1 MLQVFRNFFKSK
13 LGVGFTLGFLV
24 LIAFAFA
31 SGDVANTSLGGA
43 VSGGDRVA
51 KVGDERIEA
60 TDLNEAV
67 RVALDNARQQN
78 PTLSMQ
84 AFLAQDGLENTLNNL
99 IARRALSVAANEYG
113 LRIGQRLVDSEITK
127 NPNLRGPDGNFSEE
141 TYRTALRQ
149 QNISEDTFREDIRM
163 GLLAQQVL
171 APVQV
176 LPQMPRSIALRYA
189 QLGLETRTGTIA
201 ALPASAFAPAGD
213 PTPAQVSAYYAEN
226 RSDYIRP
233 ERRVIRYAVFG
244 EEAFGNL
251 PAPTDAQIQ
260 ARYQRDAAQY
270 AARETRR
277 FTQLVVTTRAAAQA
291 IIAEVN
297 GGATLEAAARSKGL
311 STTAVALTT
320 KADFA
325 TSTSDA
331 VANAAFA
338 TSQGQLSAPAQGGI
352 GWYVLRVDEVVRQP
366 ARTLAQVRG
375 EISTALAA
383 EQKREALNEAT
394 ARIDDDFSEG
404 KSLTDVARELNLEVR
419 TTRPLTAAGQ
429 VYGTS
434 ESAPAELAPVLAT
447 AFEMDESQPQLA
459 ETVAGE
465 QFIVF
470 DVSQITASAPA
481 PLAEIREQVALAWR
495 QAEGMKAAGAATA
508 RIMQRLAQGQTLAA
522 AVAAERKQLPPVD
535 SLTISRQDMERNR
548 RVTRPLALFF
558 SMAKGTTKALEVVE
572 QGAWFIIS
580 LTGIEAPEVP
590 ADSPIAASARTQ
602 LAGLLPDEYAQQFV
616 EAVRGQV
623 EVEINQPAV
632 NAVGEAIGGSGN

>member
-13 LGVGFTLGFLV
+13 LGVGFTLAFLV
-24 LIAFAFA
+24 VIAFAFA
-31 SGDVANTSLGGA
+31 SGDVANTGMFGG

-51 KVGDERIEA
+51 VVNDQGIDA
-60 TDLNEAV
+60 NDLNEAV
-67 RVALDNARQQN
+67 RTALDNARREN
-78 PTLSMQ
+78 PTLTME
-84 AFLAQDGLENTLNNL
+84 AFLAQDGLTRTLDNL
-99 IARRALSVAANEYG
+99 IARSALSVMADEYG
-113 LRIGQRLVDSEITK
+113 LRIGQRLVDSEITQ

-149 QNISEDTFREDIRM
+149 LNVSEDAFRDDIRM

-213 PTPAQVSAYYAEN
+213 PTDAQINAYYAEN

-244 EEAFGNL
+244 EDAFGNL

-260 ARYQRDAAQY
+260 ARYQRDAVQY
-270 AARETRR
+270 AASESRR
-277 FTQLVVTTRAAAQA
+277 FTQLIVTTRAAAQA

-320 KADFA
+320 KADFTTA
-325 TSTSDA
+325 TSAA

-338 TSQGQLSAPAQGGI
+338 ASQGQLSAPAQGGI
-352 GWYVLRVDEVVRQP
+352 GWYVLRVDEVSRQS
-366 ARTLAQVRG
+366 ARTIAQVRA

-394 ARIDDDFSEG
+394 ARIDDEFSEG
-404 KSLTDVARELNLEVR
+404 KSLADIARELNLEVR

-429 VYGTS
+429 VYGTP
-434 ESAPAELAPVLAT
+434 EAAPAELAPVLAT
-447 AFEMDESQPQLA
+447 AFEMEEAQPQLA

-465 QFIVF
+465 QFMVF
-470 DVSQITASAPA
+470 DVSQITASAAA
-481 PLAEIREQVALAWR
+481 PLVEIRDRVALAWR
-495 QAEGMKAAGAATA
+495 QAEGMKAAGAATT
-508 RIMQRLAQGQTLAA
+508 RIMQRLSQGQTLAA

-535 SLTISRQDMERNR
+535 SLTISRPDMERNR

-558 SMAKGTTKALEVVE
+558 SMAKGTTKTLEVAE

-580 LTGIEAPEVP
+580 LTGIEAPAVP
-590 ADSPIAASARTQ
+590 ADSPIASSARTQ

-616 EAVRGQV
+616 AAVRNQA

-632 NAVGEAIGGSGN
+632 DAVGVAIGGSGN